1 MEVGTLKNL
10 VKQAKTVCCTTKLKH
25 QKLEHLKAIFTEINE
40 YPNKIVNK
48 TVSQDFHQTQRLQ
61 NTVIR
66 NGDTRKV
73 QLILPYN
80 QKQGD
85 KLLSKT
91 KKNLTKSPPPEMK
104 TAVTYQDNT

>member
-40 YPNKIVNK
+40 YPNK
-48 TVSQDFHQTQRLQ
+48 TVSQDFHQTQRLN

-66 NGDTRKV
+66 NGDTRKF

-91 KKNLTKSPPPEMK
+91 KKNLTKSPPTEMK